1 MSVIE
6 NAISRAR
13 NRAERADAAARR
25 DDTKQPIAAE
35 PQQAIAAEPQPTP
48 QLQTAILD
56 SAVLERNCL
65 LPQVADRAAQR
76 AYKLLR
82 TRLLQRLAAKKWRS
96 VAVTST
102 KVGEGKTLTAI
113 NLAMALSQEP
123 NTRVC
128 LVDLDLQRPQ
138 VAAQMGLQCERG
150 LGDYLLGEA
159 DAWQVIYKCGPANL
173 LVIPNRRTFEHSSDM
188 LASARMLELLRVIAA
203 ALPQHLVIFDMPPLT
218 SDDMLTFAPRVDG
231 VLFVVAEGRT
241 DRASLARARE
251 LIAELNILGV
261 VLNCSLEH
269 DGGSA
274 YY

>member
-1 MSVIE
+1 VSVIE
-6 NAISRAR
+6 NALSRAR
-13 NRAERADAAARR
+13 NRGERERAETAARR
-25 DDTKQPIAAE
+25 DE
-35 PQQAIAAEPQPTP
+35 PKQAIAAEPQPTR
-48 QLQTAILD
+48 QFQTAILD
-56 SAVLERNCL
+56 SAVLERNCV

-82 TRLLQRLAAKKWRS
+82 TRLLHRLAAKKWGS

-102 KVGEGKTLTAI
+102 KTGEGKTLTSI

-159 DAWQVIYKCGPANL
+159 EASQVIYHCGSTNL
-173 LVIPNRRTFEHSSDM
+173 LVIPNTRSFEHSSDM

-203 ALPQHLVIFDMPPLT
+203 EMPQHVVIFDMPPLT
-218 SDDMLTFAPRVDG
+218 SDDVLTFAPRVDG

-241 DRASLARARE
+241 ERASLARAHE
-251 LIAELNILGV
+251 LIAEMNILGV
-261 VLNCSLEH
+261 VLNCSLED
-269 DGGSA
+269 DGGA
-274 YY
+274 TYY